1 MKYAGLALIVVFI
14 LAIGILVPKATKSST
29 KKKKDNNVWWKDN
42 NVWWGAFVA
51 FLIVL
56 GGYLRSIGFFG

>member
-14 LAIGILVPKATKSST
+14 LAIGILVPKVTKSST
-29 KKKKDNNVWWKDN
+29 KKKKDN